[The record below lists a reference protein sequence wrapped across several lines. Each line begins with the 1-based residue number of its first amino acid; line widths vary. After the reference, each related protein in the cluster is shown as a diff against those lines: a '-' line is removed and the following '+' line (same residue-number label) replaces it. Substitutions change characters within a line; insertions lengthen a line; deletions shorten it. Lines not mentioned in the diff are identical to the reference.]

1 MTAKKKFPQF
11 ASLTAPELKKLL
23 RKSTLS
29 DEDKKIAGSV
39 IGRDMDY
46 IDVGVLLHMDR
57 TTVSRRMR
65 EIVAPELERL
75 MKIPDLK
82 RCAGL

>member
-11 ASLTAPELKKLL
+11 AHLTAPELKKLL

-29 DEDKKIAGSV
+29 DEDKKIANGV
-39 IGRDMDY
+39 LGHDRNY
-46 IDVGVLLHMDR
+46 IDVGIEIPMDR
-57 TTVSRRMR
+57 TTVSRHMR
-65 EIVAPELERL
+65 YIIVPELERL

-82 RCAGL
+82 QCAGL

>member
-11 ASLTAPELKKLL
+11 AHLTAPELKKLL
-23 RKSTLS
+23 RKSMLS
-29 DEDKKIAGSV
+29 DEDKKIANSV
-39 IGRDMDY
+39 LGRDMDY
-46 IDVGVLLHMDR
+46 IDVGAALHMDR
-57 TTVSRRMR
+57 TTASRHMR
-65 EIVAPELERL
+65 EIIAPELERL